1 MGLSTG
7 HPQPGC
13 EAALAPICIPP
24 TLPQPHKQPAES
36 MVSQVDPRG
45 FYLQSFSH
53 LKHAQRVVQSTNTS
67 ARAHPALPEN
77 AAARRS
83 AVPGFLA
90 EPLRMPR
97 GGGTNGCDMSS
108 GVGKS

>member
-13 EAALAPICIPP
+13 EAALTPVCIPP
-24 TLPQPHKQPAES
+24 ALPQPHKQPAES

-53 LKHAQRVVQSTNTS
+53 LKHAQRVRTEHRHLCTGSSRTAGKRCRTS
-67 ARAHPALPEN
+67 LGSAGYSGR
-77 AAARRS
+77 AAADARRRRHER
-83 AVPGFLA
+83 P
-90 EPLRMPR
+90 
-97 GGGTNGCDMSS
+97 
-108 GVGKS
+108 